1 MPEGPGTGCTDRL
14 IIKRAEVHKM
24 EQKKIR
30 LGIIGIGNMG
40 SEHCRNIA
48 AGRCPE
54 IEIAAGADLRESRR
68 AWFRENMPESAEIY
82 ESGDELIRENR
93 CDAVLV
99 CVPHYGHE
107 SLSIAAMKNG
117 KHVICEKPAA
127 VTASAARRMCE
138 VSDQTGK
145 VLTFMFNQRTNSIYR
160 GIHDL
165 ITSGEFGSIKR
176 VNWIITDWYRT
187 QRYYDSG
194 SWRATWSGEGG
205 GVLLN
210 QCPHQ
215 LDLLI
220 WLCGMP
226 DSVNAVCHEG
236 KWHDIEVEDD
246 VSVYLEFPGGATGIF
261 VASTG
266 DLPGTNRLEI
276 DCEMGKIVCE
286 DGITRLWKL
295 PKNERDICFTSDN
308 PWFRIDPDAHVL
320 RSDGMNPQHI
330 GVLNAFAAHLLRGE
344 PMTAEKEDG
353 LREIMLSNA
362 IHLSGW
368 TGKPV
373 RMPAD
378 ENEFDSRLKEKSAG
392 SRKKTGEDITYL
404 TSHTGTGKQEI

>member
-1 MPEGPGTGCTDRL
+1 
-14 IIKRAEVHKM
+14 M
-24 EQKKIR
+24 EQKIR

-48 AGRCPE
+48 AGKCPE

-68 AWFRENMPESAEIY
+68 AWFRESMPQSAEIF
-82 ESGDELIRENR
+82 ESGDELIRNSD
-93 CDAVLV
+93 CDAVLI

-107 SLSIAAMKNG
+107 SLTVAALENG
-117 KHVICEKPAA
+117 KHVLCEKPAA
-127 VTASAARRMCE
+127 VSATAARHMCE
-138 VSDQTGK
+138 TSRRTGK
-145 VLTFMFNQRTNSIYR
+145 QLTFMFNQRTNCIYR

-165 ITSGEFGSIKR
+165 LESGEFGKIKR

-194 SWRATWSGEGG
+194 SWRATWTGEGG

-226 DSVNAVCHEG
+226 VSVQAVCHEG
-236 KWHDIEVEDD
+236 KWHNIEVEDD
-246 VSVYLEFPGGATGIF
+246 VSVYLEFPDGATGIF

-276 DCEMGKIVCE
+276 DCEIGKIVCE
-286 DGITRLWKL
+286 DGITRIWKL
-295 PKNERDICFTSDN
+295 PQNERDICFSSDN
-308 PWFRIDPDAHVL
+308 PWFRIDPDARVL
-320 RSDGMNPQHI
+320 RTDGLNPQHI
-330 GVLNAFAAHLLRGE
+330 GVLNSFAAHLLHGD
-344 PMTAEKEDG
+344 PLTAEKEDG

-368 TGKPV
+368 TGKRV
-373 RMPAD
+373 SLPAD
-378 ENEFDSRLKEKSAG
+378 ENEFNQMLKEKTAG
-392 SRKKTGEDITYL
+392 SQMKTGEDITYQ
-404 TSHTGTGKQEI
+404 TSHTGTGEKKA